1 MIETTLS
8 KVGNSMAVL
17 IPKALRKEA
26 CIGAGETLRVESPR
40 KGVVVITSVMGL
52 EGRAER
58 LRDAQERISARADRV
73 APWPDGMTADD
84 MIARGKEVAADELLL
99 S

>member
-17 IPKALRKEA
+17 IPKALRQKA

-73 APWPDGMTADD
+73 ALWPDGMTADD
-84 MIARGKEVAADELLL
+84 MIVRGREAAADELLL